1 MKKLKLFSVLLLSGL
16 LAVSCSDSEV
26 ISPTD
31 DAMNVKGSET
41 FAKTGAPSG
50 AHYNLNIIGVQN
62 PKTAVM
68 DGSNGH
74 VIFVGLGS
82 SKNAGDFVTTRIYL
96 YDSAESEDSDA
107 DFRVLDANGTDG
119 EASFELPKPGYDA
132 YVLPSSEP
140 VISDYSIFVRPLGK
154 PGGWS
159 TITTCAELI
168 DQDALF
174 GMLPVADQKT
184 VKNAIDAGAGTGAYC
199 SVEQVGADVT
209 LRTKGKTT
217 FANVTAEL
225 TSIVFKIEVWI
236 DANDNDVVDEGE
248 VTISYVRVPIF
259 DDMIDGEYWKYDNNG
274 LKLLQCRFYPV
285 GTDVSI
291 KDDIILGW

>member
-16 LAVSCSDSEV
+16 LAVSCSDDEV

-41 FAKTGAPSG
+41 FAKDVALSG

-82 SKNAGDFVTTRIYL
+82 KNAEDFVTTRIYL
-96 YDSAESEDSDA
+96 YDSEISTDSDA

-140 VISDYSIFVRPLGK
+140 VMSDYSIYVRPLGK

-159 TITTCAELI
+159 TITTCADLI
-168 DQDALF
+168 NQTDLF
-174 GMLPVADQKT
+174 GMLPAADQKT
-184 VKNAIDAGAGTGAYC
+184 VKNAIDGVTGAYC

-209 LRTKGKTT
+209 MRTKGKTT

-248 VTISYVRVPIF
+248 VTIYYVRVPIF

>member
-16 LAVSCSDSEV
+16 LAVSCSDDEA

-41 FAKTGAPSG
+41 FAKNGAPSG
-50 AHYNLNIIGVQN
+50 THYNLNIIGVQN

-68 DGSNGH
+68 EGSNGH

-82 SKNAGDFVTTRIYL
+82 SKNAEEFVTTRIYL
-96 YDSAESEDSDA
+96 YDSEISTDSDA

-132 YVLPSSEP
+132 YVLPSDGP
-140 VISDYSIFVRPLGK
+140 VMSDYSIYVRPLGK

-159 TITTCAELI
+159 TITTCADLVGQE
-168 DQDALF
+168 ALF

-184 VKNAIDAGAGTGAYC
+184 VINAIDGVTGAYC